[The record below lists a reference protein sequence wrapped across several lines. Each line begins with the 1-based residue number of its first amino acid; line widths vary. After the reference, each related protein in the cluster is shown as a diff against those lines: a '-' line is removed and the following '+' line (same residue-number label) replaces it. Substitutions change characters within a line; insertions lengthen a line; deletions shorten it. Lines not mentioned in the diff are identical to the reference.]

1 MKRYVL
7 IKEYNPAY
15 DFWLRAHLKEKR
27 IMGDREYSWKEAQQ
41 ILIDMDERGATDEF
55 FQSHFLAWRDH
66 PEYPPAHLYLLRLIL
81 PIYENGKLDFGELIQ
96 LDKEA
101 KSRHQRILFGLE
113 DAASDFYDF
122 YAKVITRPLERDLES
137 GASGRTLS
145 NYFEFGEFGRLPD
158 VRVVGLEKV
167 EKVERE
173 VAVELLSR
181 LQSVTFDKIL
191 RDVKNTLD
199 RHYDRGMTEAT
210 PERSYI
216 HTSEFVRLIIDRF
229 SSTPGDSSTVTLS
242 PARGYGVVRQGYE
255 GVFYPIYYVQEMRNP
270 S

>member
-41 ILIDMDERGATDEF
+41 ILIDMDERGTTDEF

-66 PEYPPAHLYLLRLIL
+66 PEYPPAYLYLLRLIL
-81 PIYENGKLDFGELIQ
+81 PIYENGKIDLGEMIR

-101 KSRHQRILFGLE
+101 RSRHQRILFGLE

-122 YAKVITRPLERDLES
+122 YAKVITQPLERDLER

-145 NYFEFGEFGRLPD
+145 NYFEFEEHGQIPAARA
-158 VRVVGLEKV
+158 VGLDTV
-167 EKVERE
+167 EKAVHK
-173 VAVELLSR
+173 VAVELLSW
-181 LQSVTFDKIL
+181 LQKITLDKIL
-191 RDVKNTLD
+191 SDIKITLD
-199 RHYDRGMTEAT
+199 QHYDRGMIEAT
-210 PERSYI
+210 SERSYI
-216 HTSEFVRLIIDRF
+216 HTSEFVRLMIQR
-229 SSTPGDSSTVTLS
+229 SSGPSDPATVILC
-242 PARGYGVVRQGYE
+242 PARGHGVIREGYE
-255 GVFYPIYYVQEMRNP
+255 GVFYPTYYVQETP
-270 S
+270 